1 MKHMQTKHFSI
12 PTTPRVTLNTPP
24 TRSLIV
30 SIQTTV
36 ISLCIRHSA
45 FISYSVTFFTH
56 SLFSAWIPH
65 IFFYTAS
72 LIFKR
77 PSAHPSVS
85 FSVNL
90 TISFYFSPAKL
101 LGNQSLSSHE
111 KIR

>member
-1 MKHMQTKHFSI
+1 MKHMQIKHFSI

-45 FISYSVTFFTH
+45 FISYSVTFITH

-65 IFFYTAS
+65 IFFT
-72 LIFKR
+72 LR
-77 PSAHPSVS
+77 LS
-85 FSVNL
+85 FSSVLAL
-90 TISFYFSPAKL
+90 TL
-101 LGNQSLSSHE
+101 LYPSLSHSLFLS
-111 KIR
+111 IPRQRNY